1 MSPDNNQKGAVP
13 MKNSSPD
20 APNKSRH
27 RRGGRRRGTS
37 QQTKPAP
44 QSAMQSEPKP
54 KAAQQTQTAS
64 GTDTAKL
71 RTDMPHATAKESDDI
86 GFELI
91 SKRAPAQK
99 YANFEEYMKAH
110 E

>member
-1 MSPDNNQKGAVP
+1 MSSDISQKDVVQ
-13 MKNSSPD
+13 MKNSPQD
-20 APNKSRH
+20 TQNKNRH
-27 RRGGRRRGTS
+27 RRGGRRRGAP
-37 QQTKPAP
+37 QQAKPAASQP
-44 QSAMQSEPKP
+44 SAQPAAKA
-54 KAAQQTQTAS
+54 KAAQTPSPS
-64 GTDTAKL
+64 GIETAKL
-71 RTDMPHATAKESDDI
+71 RTDMPHAIAKESDDI

>member
-1 MSPDNNQKGAVP
+1 MKRPDLV
-13 MKNSSPD
+13 SS
-20 APNKSRH
+20 
-27 RRGGRRRGTS
+27 TS
-37 QQTKPAP
+37 SFSFLTPFERK
-44 QSAMQSEPKP
+44 QSEPKP